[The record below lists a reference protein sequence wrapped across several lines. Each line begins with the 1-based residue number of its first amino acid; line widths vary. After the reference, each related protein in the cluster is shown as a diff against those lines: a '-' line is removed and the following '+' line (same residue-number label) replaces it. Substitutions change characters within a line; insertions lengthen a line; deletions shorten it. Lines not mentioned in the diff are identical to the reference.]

1 MPRRNDVSSE
11 RIEAAY
17 LTTHNWGKSAKFFQ
31 APAFTLE
38 FETDHNISLAGAA
51 PAGRVRGRR

>member
-1 MPRRNDVSSE
+1 MSSE

-17 LTTHNWGKSAKFFQ
+17 LTTHNWGKSAKFFP

-38 FETDHNISLAGAA
+38 FETDHSISLAGAA